1 MFNNSE
7 SSDSSTLSS
16 GSGTDSPPFRSS
28 QRGYPTPP
36 PLQGEGRKAGLKP
49 KNSASIF
56 AMGDRVK
63 HAQYG
68 VGTIVTIDGAIASI
82 AFSGLGI
89 KKMNVE
95 IAPIE
100 KV

>member
-1 MFNNSE
+1 SPNSPF
-7 SSDSSTLSS
+7 S
-16 GSGTDSPPFRSS
+16 GGT
-28 QRGYPTPP
+28 
-36 PLQGEGRKAGLKP
+36 QGSNSANSFAKVGLKP
-49 KNSASIF
+49 KNSASTF